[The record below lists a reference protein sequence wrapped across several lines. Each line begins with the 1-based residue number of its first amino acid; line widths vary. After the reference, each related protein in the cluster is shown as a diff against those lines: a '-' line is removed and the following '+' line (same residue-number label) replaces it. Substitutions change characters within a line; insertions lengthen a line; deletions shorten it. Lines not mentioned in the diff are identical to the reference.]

1 MGRSIRSAMVVG
13 AGLSGLAASVALAR
27 QGVDVVLA
35 EAGEEVGGCCS
46 TVSEQ
51 GFTFNNGAVY
61 VAVPSLLRSGFARLG
76 MDVEREIELAAIARP
91 HATHLDD
98 GTVVR
103 LAGVEDSLVEGDA
116 ARTAMLRDG
125 LDALRRR
132 WAPIY
137 RTLVQEVLPF
147 EPALARTLGRLWR
160 YLPALSGRADRLIAG
175 HFPDAGLQAAVASTL
190 LYTGMGPE
198 RLPATQIIGLVALLE
213 EGFHLP
219 RGGMGAISQA
229 LYRAAQRHGVRI
241 LCGRPVERIT
251 VAGGVAR
258 GVALAGGERIQAD
271 CVIAACSGF
280 DVVHRLLPA
289 DAVPWTLARRARRA
303 PLSHRAISIQLGG
316 AVAEGPGA
324 FIVNHVPL
332 MREQGRL
339 HVMPPDAPR
348 WLAYTCPT
356 QVLPDLAPPGRS
368 ILELYA
374 PVSGIASADE
384 WTPDMTRSAV
394 DRYLAAMRQRVPGL
408 EIDAVRVL
416 DPRDFVRQRH
426 LYEGALYGVAPGASP
441 DRFFPHRTPLRG
453 LYLAGQTTFPGYG
466 VPSAILSGIQA
477 AEAAEAATG
486 GAGPARI

>member
-1 MGRSIRSAMVVG
+1 MGTSIRSAVVVG

-27 QGVDVVLA
+27 RGIDVVLA
-35 EAGEEVGGCCS
+35 EAGEAVGGCCS
-46 TVSEQ
+46 TVGEQ

-76 MDVEREIELAAIARP
+76 MDLDREVELVAIARP

-103 LAGVEDSLVEGDA
+103 LAGVEDSLVEGDE
-116 ARTAMLRDG
+116 ARTAVLRDG
-125 LDALRRR
+125 LGELRRR

-160 YLPALSGRADRLIAG
+160 YLPTLSGRADRLIAG

-229 LYRAAQRHGVRI
+229 LYRAAERHGVRI
-241 LCGRPVERIT
+241 LCGRLVERIA

-258 GVALAGGERIQAD
+258 GVTLADGERIQAD

-280 DVVHRLLPA
+280 DVVNRLLPA
-289 DAVPWTLARRARRA
+289 EAVSRTLARRARRA

-316 AVAEGPGA
+316 AVAAGPDA
-324 FIVNHVPL
+324 FIVNHVPP

-339 HVMPPDAPR
+339 HVSSPDAPR

-356 QVLPDLAPPGRS
+356 LVLPDLAPPGRS

-374 PVSGIASADE
+374 PATGIASAHE
-384 WTPDMTRSAV
+384 WTPDMTRSTV
-394 DRYLAAMRQRVPGL
+394 DRYLEAMRRCVPGL

-416 DPRDFVRQRH
+416 DPRDFARQRH

-441 DRFFPHRTPLRG
+441 DRFFAHRTPLRG

-477 AEAAEAATG
+477 AEAATG
-486 GAGPARI
+486 GGAART